1 MKPDEKTIKALIRG
15 IEKYNK
21 AKTAKEGFGTLNNL
35 INIGEKE
42 LKNSYK
48 KKQVED
54 FARLTE
60 GIK

>member
-48 KKQVED
+48 KK
-54 FARLTE
+54 
-60 GIK
+60 